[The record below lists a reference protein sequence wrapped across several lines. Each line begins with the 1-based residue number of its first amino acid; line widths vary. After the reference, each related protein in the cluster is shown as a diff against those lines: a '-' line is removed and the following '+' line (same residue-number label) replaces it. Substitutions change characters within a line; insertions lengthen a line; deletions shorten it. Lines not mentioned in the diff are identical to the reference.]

1 MRQVFLNVLRNA
13 CEAVEDG
20 GTDQPLGLP
29 GGQRRRAA
37 KIRVR
42 ISDNGCGIPEKDWEN
57 IFEPFFTTKPSG
69 FGLGLANARKIVE
82 QHKGVDPGREK
93 ERAGNGL
100 RNPHSVRGG
109 DMKSILIIDDDP
121 LIRKTLSSHL
131 AKQGFEVQAAE
142 DGEVRP
148 PRTIEE
154 MGPTSSSWTSAFP
167 TWTGW
172 RSCGRSGRRTS
183 RASVLIMTAFDDM
196 KTTVEAIKLGA
207 FEYLVKPLD
216 YIALDLTVEKAFQ
229 VKALEEKVSYLV
241 EEKQKEYTIDNIIGR
256 SPRMRE
262 VFKLIGSVANTRTNV
277 LIQGESGTGKEL
289 VAKAIH
295 YNSPHRDE
303 PFIVINC
310 SAISDTLLE
319 SELFG
324 HVKGAFTDAVCE
336 TKGKFEIAGKGTLF
350 LDEIGDVSPNL
361 QSKLLRVIE
370 TRDFMKVG
378 GEKVLKTEA
387 RIIAATNQNL
397 RALIENGRFREDLY
411 YRLKVVEIHLPSLRE
426 RREDIPELVGYLLEK
441 INRELRKN
449 VRKVPPE
456 VMKHF
461 SGLPWKG
468 NVRELE
474 NALTRAVI
482 LAKGDVILEENLP
495 LDLRGKKAV
504 SPGSRAARGSRER
517 NISSTS

>member
-1 MRQVFLNVLRNA
+1 
-13 CEAVEDG
+13 
-20 GTDQPLGLP
+20 
-29 GGQRRRAA
+29 
-37 KIRVR
+37 
-42 ISDNGCGIPEKDWEN
+42 
-57 IFEPFFTTKPSG
+57 
-69 FGLGLANARKIVE
+69 
-82 QHKGVDPGREK
+82 
-93 ERAGNGL
+93 
-100 RNPHSVRGG
+100 
-109 DMKSILIIDDDP
+109 MKSILIIDDDP

-131 AKQGFEVQAAE
+131 AKHGFDAQTAQ
-142 DGEVRP
+142 DGESGLKKYA
-148 PRTIEE
+148 E
-154 MGPTSSSWTSAFP
+154 MCPDLVLLDIRLPDTDGLEVLRQIKEI
-167 TWTGW
+167 GK
-172 RSCGRSGRRTS
+172 
-183 RASVLIMTAFDDM
+183 RAAVLIMTAYDDM
-196 KTTVEAIKLGA
+196 KTTVEAVKLGA

-216 YIALDLTVEKAFQ
+216 YVALDLTVEKAFQ

-241 EEKQKEYTIDNIIGR
+241 AEKQKEYTIDNIIGR
-256 SPRMRE
+256 SAAMRE

-295 YNSPHRDE
+295 YNSPFQDE

-378 GEKVLKTEA
+378 GEKVMKTEA
-387 RIIAATNQNL
+387 RIIAATNQSL
-397 RALIENGRFREDLY
+397 KSLIEAGKFREDLY
-411 YRLKVVEIHLPSLRE
+411 YRLKVVEIQLPSLRE
-426 RREDIPELVGYLLEK
+426 RKEDIAELVAYLIEK

-449 VRKVPPE
+449 VRKVPPD
-456 VMKHF
+456 VMKLLTD
-461 SGLPWKG
+461 LPWKG

-482 LAKGDVILEENLP
+482 LAKGDVILKENLP
-495 LDLRGKKAV
+495 VESDEKKLFARELVSLEEVEKSYIQYVLTATKGSKTRASQILKISRPTLDKKIKEYHLTV
-504 SPGSRAARGSRER
+504 
-517 NISSTS
+517 

>member
-1 MRQVFLNVLRNA
+1 
-13 CEAVEDG
+13 
-20 GTDQPLGLP
+20 
-29 GGQRRRAA
+29 
-37 KIRVR
+37 
-42 ISDNGCGIPEKDWEN
+42 
-57 IFEPFFTTKPSG
+57 
-69 FGLGLANARKIVE
+69 
-82 QHKGVDPGREK
+82 
-93 ERAGNGL
+93 
-100 RNPHSVRGG
+100 
-109 DMKSILIIDDDP
+109 MKSILVVDDDT

-131 AKQGFEVQAAE
+131 TKLGFEVQTAE
-142 DGEVRP
+142 DGESGLRKFAS
-148 PRTIEE
+148 
-154 MGPTSSSWTSAFP
+154 MGPDLVFLDIRLPDAD
-167 TWTGW
+167 GLDVL
-172 RSCGRSGRRTS
+172 RRMRDLPG
-183 RASVLIMTAFDDM
+183 RASVLIMTAYDDM

-216 YIALDLTVEKAFQ
+216 YIALDLAVEKAFQ

-256 SPRMRE
+256 SPQMRD
-262 VFKLIGSVANTRTNV
+262 VFKLIGSVAGTRTNV
-277 LIQGESGTGKEL
+277 LLQGESGTGKEL

-295 YNSPHRDE
+295 YNSPYRDE

-336 TKGKFEIAGKGTLF
+336 TRGKFEIAGRGTLF
-350 LDEIGDVSPNL
+350 LDEVGDVSPNL

-397 RALIENGRFREDLY
+397 RALIEAGKFREDLY
-411 YRLKVVEIHLPSLRE
+411 YRLKVVEIDLPALRD
-426 RREDIPELVGYLLEK
+426 RREDIPELVSYLLEK
-441 INRELRKN
+441 INRELRKT
-449 VRKVPPE
+449 VRKVPPD
-456 VMKHF
+456 VMKI
-461 SGLPWKG
+461 LAETPWKG

-482 LAKGDVILEENLP
+482 LAKGDVVLKENLP
-495 LDLRGKKAV
+495 LESEERKAF
-504 SPGSRAARGSRER
+504 SRELVSLEEVEKEYIQHVLAEVKGSKTR
-517 NISSTS
+517 ASQILKISRPTLDKKIKDFSLEI

>member
-1 MRQVFLNVLRNA
+1 
-13 CEAVEDG
+13 
-20 GTDQPLGLP
+20 
-29 GGQRRRAA
+29 
-37 KIRVR
+37 
-42 ISDNGCGIPEKDWEN
+42 
-57 IFEPFFTTKPSG
+57 
-69 FGLGLANARKIVE
+69 
-82 QHKGVDPGREK
+82 
-93 ERAGNGL
+93 
-100 RNPHSVRGG
+100 
-109 DMKSILIIDDDP
+109 MKSILIIDDDP

-131 AKQGFEVQAAE
+131 TKHGFEVQSAE
-142 DGEVRP
+142 DGE
-148 PRTIEE
+148 TGLEKYTE
-154 MGPTSSSWTSAFP
+154 MCPDLVLLDIRLPDIDGLEVL
-167 TWTGW
+167 
-172 RSCGRSGRRTS
+172 RRTREKQN
-183 RASVLIMTAFDDM
+183 RAAIIIMTAYDDM
-196 KTTVEAIKLGA
+196 KTTVEAVKLGA

-216 YIALDLTVEKAFQ
+216 YVALDLTVEKAFQ

-241 EEKQKEYTIDNIIGR
+241 AEKQKAYTIDNIIGR
-256 SPRMRE
+256 SAPMRD
-262 VFKLIGSVANTRTNV
+262 VFKLIGSVANTRANV

-295 YNSPHRDE
+295 YNSPYKDE

-310 SAISDTLLE
+310 SAITDTLLE

-324 HVKGAFTDAVCE
+324 HAKGAFTDAVCE

-370 TRDFMKVG
+370 SRDFMKVG

-397 RALIENGRFREDLY
+397 KALIEAGKFREDLY

-426 RREDIPELVGYLLEK
+426 RKDDVPELVAYLLEK

-449 VRKVPPE
+449 VRKVPPD
-456 VMKHF
+456 VMK
-461 SGLPWKG
+461 SLTELAWKG

-482 LAKGDVILEENLP
+482 LAKGDVVLKENLP
-495 LDLRGKKAV
+495 VESDEKKPFVRQLVSLEEVEKDYIQYVLTATKGSKTKASQILKISRPTLDKKI
-504 SPGSRAARGSRER
+504 REYEL
-517 NISSTS
+517 TV